1 VDFLVQS
8 LGSIVAFNA
17 MVSIATVSTYIAYV
31 LPTFFRIT
39 VGGEAFTLG
48 PFHMGKRLTLVVG
61 WISVL
66 FVIALT
72 VLFCL
77 PTVYP
82 ITSQTLNYTPVAL
95 GSILVLVLTY
105 WVLSA
110 RKWFKGPV
118 RTLEK
123 AESGTYPI

>member
-1 VDFLVQS
+1 
-8 LGSIVAFNA
+8 
-17 MVSIATVSTYIAYV
+17 MVSIATVASYIAYV

-39 VGGEAFTLG
+39 VGREAFTPG
-48 PFHMGKRLTLVVG
+48 PFHMGKRLSLVVG

-77 PTVYP
+77 PQVYP

-95 GSILVLVLTY
+95 GSMLVIILSY

-118 RTLEK
+118 RTLDKVEN
-123 AESGTYPI
+123 GTYPI